1 MQKFHNLEEITS
13 DVQKNPL
20 DYIEE
25 LGLELAILSGY
36 QSKIL
41 EINKG
46 FVVFFDGKREIIDIG
61 KIIEYDGDQVFIK
74 RSDGKTICW
83 PVG

>member
-20 DYIEE
+20 NYIKE

-46 FVVFFDGKREIIDIG
+46 FVVFFDGERKIIDTGEIT
-61 KIIEYDGDQVFIK
+61 EYDGDQVFIK
-74 RSDGKTICW
+74 RNDGKVICW

>member
-41 EINKG
+41 EIKKG

>member
-20 DYIEE
+20 NYIKE

-46 FVVFFDGKREIIDIG
+46 FVVFFDGE
-61 KIIEYDGDQVFIK
+61 
-74 RSDGKTICW
+74 
-83 PVG
+83 

>member
-20 DYIEE
+20 NYTEE
-25 LGLELAILSGY
+25 LGLKLAILSGY

-46 FVVFFDGKREIIDIG
+46 FVVFFDGEREIIDTGEIT
-61 KIIEYDGDQVFIK
+61 EYDGDQVFIK
-74 RSDGKTICW
+74 RSDGKVMCW